1 MHKIMEGKQGFNPKG
16 YAEATKALIPPSV
29 RLAAEKAKKDKAAN
43 NSSGG
48 KPKPPP
54 VISRPTSGSKMSS
67 WQQQGSKQD
76 WISLVRHLEK
86 EGLMPTV
93 TFSFSKK
100 KCEEIA
106 DSLRSLNLNT
116 AAEKNL
122 VQSFAIQTVARLSSN
137 DQCLPQVVKT
147 VEMVKRG
154 IGVHHGGLL
163 PILKEMVE
171 ILFSRNLIKILFAT
185 ETFAMGVNMPA
196 RCVVFNA
203 LRKHDGVQ
211 FRELQPGEYTQ
222 MAGRA
227 GRRGLDKVGTVVV
240 CCFGD
245 TPPPQTILRNMLTG
259 SSTKLQSQFR
269 LTYTMI
275 LNLLRVEDMSVEGM
289 IKRSFSE
296 FAAQRALTTNEYPKL
311 LIRGTKTLLKLDE
324 DFKQDEDSRIACE
337 DVEEYYFASRY
348 VLSTSKELL
357 SYTLS
362 SGGTGGG
369 AFVAGRVVIVTSARR
384 HNYVRVPALVLRS
397 PDVSSKSSSKGSTDD
412 SVCICMVL
420 LPQSFTSAKDDEQ
433 QQGLKLGAVNFVGE
447 AQNRFFAIHKVPLD
461 EILLVSSTKHKI
473 DSKVFYKEDL
483 SKSTRSVPS
492 FGNPFAGAKSTK
504 DRDANPFAG
513 MKVRGKK
520 GDASSQN
527 KATGLS
533 QEAQLV
539 DDAMSY
545 LVNAESTELNSG
557 LDLLDLRECAKN
569 MHQGNSAMEF
579 GSACD
584 RLERE
589 VAFVRQFRSHYH
601 PNLELHYVAV
611 DRKETLRSRVET
623 LRHLLSNES
632 LQLFPDFLQRKAM
645 LQSLGYLDE
654 NDTVCL
660 KGRVACEVNTCEG
673 LIVTEMVFEGMLNE
687 LEPAEIVAALSA
699 LLFQEKK
706 DEDLDSEL
714 PERLVS
720 SCERMK
726 AIAIDLGQR
735 QKDFGLP
742 VDPLEYCVNSL
753 KMGLVHVVYEWACGV
768 PFSSICELTD
778 VQEGS
783 IVRCITRLDELCRE
797 VRNCARVVGNPTLYR
812 KMEAASEFIKRDIV
826 FASSLYVS

>member
-1 MHKIMEGKQGFNPKG
+1 MEGRQGFNPKG
-16 YAEATKALIPPSV
+16 YTDATKALLPAAARI
-29 RLAAEKAKKDKAAN
+29 AAEKKVEKGGNKG
-43 NSSGG
+43 SGGGG
-48 KPKPPP
+48 KPPA
-54 VISRPTSGSKMSS
+54 VVSRPTTGSKMSS
-67 WQQQGSKQD
+67 WQQQGGKQE
-76 WISLVRHLEK
+76 WISLTRFLER
-86 EGLMPTV
+86 EEMMPTV
-93 TFSFSKK
+93 AFSFSKK

-106 DSLRSLNLNT
+106 DMLRSLDLNT
-116 AAEKNL
+116 AAERNL
-122 VQSFAIQTVARLSSN
+122 VKSFAIQTVARLSPN

-147 VEMVKRG
+147 CEMVLRG

-171 ILFSRNLIKILFAT
+171 ILFSRGLVKILFAT

-196 RCVVFNA
+196 RSVVFNSI
-203 LRKHDGVQ
+203 RKHDGVQ

-227 GRRGLDKVGTVVV
+227 GRRGLDKVGTVIL

-245 TPPPQTILRNMLTG
+245 TPPPQTLLRNMLTG

-311 LIRGTKTLLKLDE
+311 LARGTKTLLKLDE
-324 DFKQDEDSRIACE
+324 EFKHNADSRIGCE
-337 DVEEYYFASRY
+337 DLEEYYFACRNA
-348 VLSTSKELL
+348 LSSNKKLL
-357 SYTLS
+357 SYILG

-369 AFVAGRVVIVTSARR
+369 ALVAGRIILVTSGRKQK
-384 HNYVRVPALVLRS
+384 YVCTPALVLRP
-397 PDVSSKSSSKGSTDD
+397 PDSSSQNSNSIGNDD
-412 SVCICMVL
+412 LVCICMVL
-420 LPQSFTSAKDDEQ
+420 LPQGYTHSSDDADQ
-433 QQGLKLGAVNFVGE
+433 NKIKFGALNHVGE
-447 AQNRFFAIHKVPLD
+447 ALSRSFAIHKVLMD
-461 EILLVSSTKHKI
+461 EIFLVSAVKYKI
-473 DSKVFYKEDL
+473 DSKVFYKEDA
-483 SKSTRSVPS
+483 SKKTREMPA
-492 FGNPFAGAKSTK
+492 FGNPFAGAKMMK
-504 DRDANPFAG
+504 GRHGDDNPFAG
-513 MKVRGKK
+513 MKARGKM
-520 GDASSQN
+520 GENSSQS
-527 KATGLS
+527 KGAGLS
-533 QEAQLV
+533 QEAQLA

-545 LVNAESTELNSG
+545 LINAEKAESDSG
-557 LDLLDLRECAKN
+557 LSLLDLRECAKK

-584 RLERE
+584 RLEHD
-589 VAFVRQFRSHYH
+589 VAFARQFRSHYH
-601 PNLELHYVAV
+601 PSLETHYARVE
-611 DRKETLRSRVET
+611 RKETLRSRVKI

-632 LQLFPDFLQRKAM
+632 LQLFPDFEMRKAM
-645 LQSLGYLDE
+645 LQSLGYVDE

-673 LIVTEMVFEGMLNE
+673 LIVTEMVFGGMLNE
-687 LEPAEIVAALSA
+687 LEPPEIVAALSA
-699 LLFQEKK
+699 LLFQEKT
-706 DEDLDSEL
+706 DDDIGSDL
-714 PERLVS
+714 PERLIS

-742 VDPLEYCVNSL
+742 VDPLEYCALSL

-797 VRNCARVVGNPTLYR
+797 VRNCARVVGNPTLYI
-812 KMEAASEFIKRDIV
+812 KMEAASDAIKRDIV